1 MTPTE
6 LNKNNKILHFKK
18 TTEKKKT
25 QKQHKLKENKK
36 FN

>member
-18 TTEKKKT
+18 TTEKKK
-25 QKQHKLKENKK
+25 HKN
-36 FN
+36 NTN